1 MSPFAATADFAC
13 RLCGGHDLR
22 LYYTLGND
30 ARFRYFRC
38 ADCTLVNYDLS
49 AGLDQAQYTSEFTD
63 PVDDRLPR
71 NRDKDQSFEFLQRY
85 VKAPGRLLD
94 IGCGTGRLLHVAQR
108 AGWQVKGVELSA
120 DMARYVA
127 GRLGV
132 EVRVGNFLEM
142 QPLPGERR
150 AYDVVCLRHV
160 LEHLPDGLRAM
171 RNIGGLLKPGGYLLV
186 ELPNVEAL
194 AKKWLRLTVK
204 LGLHRRRFPDNFV
217 AGHCNEYSKRSF
229 RYLLDKTGYRL
240 LRWETYSK
248 KPLVDQVLNRI
259 PVGTKARALAQL
271 TQKVP

>member
-1 MSPFAATADFAC
+1 MSPAAATADFAC
-13 RLCGGHDLR
+13 RLCGGRDLR

-30 ARFRYFRC
+30 GQFRYYRC
-38 ADCTLVNYDLS
+38 SDCTLVNYDLS
-49 AGLDQAQYTSEFTD
+49 SGLDQAQYTSEFTD
-63 PVDDRLPR
+63 PTDDRLAR

-85 VKAPGRLLD
+85 VKGPGRLLD
-94 IGCGTGRLLHVAQR
+94 IGCGTGRLLYVAQR

-120 DMARYVA
+120 DMARYVS

-132 EVRVGNFLEM
+132 EVQAGNFLEM
-142 QPLPGERR
+142 QPLPAERH

-171 RNIGGLLKPGGYLLV
+171 TTIGALLRPGGYLLA
-186 ELPNVEAL
+186 EIPNIEAL

-204 LGLHRRRFPDNFV
+204 LGLHRRRFPDEFA

-229 RYLLDKTGYRL
+229 GHLLDRTGYWL

-248 KPLVDQVLNRI
+248 KPFVDRVLNHI

-271 TQKVP
+271 R